1 MKISKNELVKLLSEH
16 LGSDETSVNSQLDKL
31 IADINK
37 ATEKG
42 ETFTINGLG
51 QFNRD
56 DLGLSFEVSK
66 GFATEINY
74 NYEGRMPVDIDR
86 AAAKDIE
93 AAAEKAAHKP
103 STAKKDILIVD
114 DEVEGEED
122 PFGVDEFESTATVP
136 EEQDGSGK
144 DSLIVDDDETV
155 IDSDEIIAPSVE
167 QVDDQEAAVKSE
179 SPSIID
185 DSVDEEELAI
195 IEEVFSGK
203 DTERD
208 ELQENDDLDDF
219 FMEIAGSDGKPTDS
233 EEDQTRVDN
242 IEIEDIFDLDEPEDQ
257 VDSDIKDYEL
267 NDTVSSEEI
276 SSDSPISS
284 GDTQLQELD
293 EDAMTKAVRDGI
305 QSVDKPIQP
314 SVLDEYFDA
323 EKESVTS
330 ANMPEQVFP
339 DSDRDV
345 VDSASGT
352 GLDDTNEDGSLKH
365 GPRIVSLEEAKADDK
380 LSFGDVFKYVAIF
393 FIVFILGGGVWWLF
407 MGSGKMYL
415 SKLPFTTSQ
424 TATTYQIDGQVQA
437 GSDLVFNTQ
446 EEVEGE
452 PGEVPIVEAQ
462 DEIGEV
468 SASTDSPTQDV
479 AANVGGGQPATTN
492 DASSGTPTQTTP
504 QQTEQQP
511 VSSQSTAPVTQP
523 VAEPS
528 VSAQYGLR
536 GSYVEISG
544 PVYSIIVHSLPTQ
557 TAAQNECNVISSLD
571 LRCFVR
577 EATGPQGRRTFRVA
591 IGQFSNTIEAQNAI
605 RDLQEPFRTQNFI
618 ARTN

>member
-203 DTERD
+203 DAERD

>member
-155 IDSDEIIAPSVE
+155 IDYDEIIAPSVE

-203 DTERD
+203 DAERD